1 MNNNGPFNLTN
12 ADDNR
17 RSLPLRLFLRL
28 LDNFLKG
35 GLSPRKLAL
44 TLALGSVIGILPVLW
59 GTTLLCVLAAA
70 LFRLNQVSI
79 QAVNYLVYPIQLA
92 LFIPFLRMGER
103 FFPGAPGMTVNAH
116 GGPIYAFLAR
126 AGSSNIKAV
135 GAWTIIALP
144 LALVLYGISLPL
156 FRSFS
161 LPLASLTKARAAHN
175 CNEE

>member
-1 MNNNGPFNLTN
+1 MSKAPLYQTIANEQS
-12 ADDNR
+12 

-28 LDNFLKG
+28 LDSFLKC

-70 LFRLNQVSI
+70 VFRLNQVSI

-92 LFIPFLRMGER
+92 LFIPFIRMGER
-103 FFPGAPGMTVNAH
+103 FFPGTPVMTAHAH
-116 GGPIYAFLAR
+116 GGPFYDFLAR
-126 AGSSNIKAV
+126 AGLSNIKAV

-156 FRSFS
+156 FRSVS
-161 LPLASLTKARAAHN
+161 LPIDPLAKARASHN